1 MDSISL
7 VVGALVGILV
17 GALVVLLWLRPKV
30 ARAETEGQFERQAA
44 ETARRDLAARTEE
57 LNAANIHVASLEERN
72 RQVEAISARLA
83 TVEGALK
90 AETEVRSQRESEI
103 ARLASGQ
110 EERERSFEQQKQEW
124 METKQALEDRFK
136 ALSEDILK
144 QSTTEM
150 VRQAEELLKR
160 FKDNAD
166 GDLKVR
172 QEAIKETLEPFQDRL
187 KQLEELNRSLDE
199 SRTKDKTEITEQIR
213 QMNDLYGDLNKNTTR
228 LVTALRDPGTA
239 GQWGEL
245 ALTRVLEVAGLT
257 EHVDYETQ
265 VHIPGDDK
273 NSRPDAI
280 VTLPGDRRII
290 IDAKTP
296 LDAYLQAMEA
306 TEEEQRKRFLI
317 TFAEKLMGHAKDLAK
332 RDYAKKVE
340 GLELVGLFLPSESAY
355 RAALDVRPSIV
366 EDMLALNIMLISP
379 QNSLG
384 FLRAV
389 SFGWKQDRLAKEAK
403 EVHQAASKLYD
414 SIQVMIGHY
423 VSMGKGLNSAV
434 KSYNSMEANLR
445 TRLIPRVRDM
455 AELGAE
461 HAKEIPETQLVEDP
475 VVASLQLPEVLT
487 KSLPAPALESEG
499 LFAVVRE
506 EPKEPEA

>member
-1 MDSISL
+1 MISAI
-7 VVGALVGILV
+7 VGALIGLLLGAGAIL
-17 GALVVLLWLRPKV
+17 LTLRPKL
-30 ARAETEGQFERQAA
+30 AKLETETGLANQAA
-44 ETARRDLAARTEE
+44 EVARTDLARRTEE
-57 LNAANIHVASLEERN
+57 LQAVQIQGAALEERV
-72 RQVEAISARLA
+72 RQADAMISKLAQLEADLRAEGDMRL
-83 TVEGALK
+83 
-90 AETEVRSQRESEI
+90 QRETEI
-103 ARLASGQ
+103 ARLTSTQ
-110 EERERSFEQQKQEW
+110 EERERSFEEQKQGLLEA
-124 METKQALEDRFK
+124 KQALEDRFK
-136 ALSEDILK
+136 ALSEEILK
-144 QSTTEM
+144 QNTTEM

-172 QEAIKETLEPFQDRL
+172 QEAIKETLEPFQLRL

-199 SRTKDKTEITEQIR
+199 NRTKDKTEITEQIR

-239 GQWGEL
+239 GQWGEMVL
-245 ALTRVLEVAGLT
+245 ARVLEVAGLT
-257 EHVDYETQ
+257 EHVAYETQ
-265 VHIPGDDK
+265 VHIAGEDK
-273 NSRPDAI
+273 KSIPDAI
-280 VTLPGDRRII
+280 VTLPGGRRII

-296 LDAYLQAMEA
+296 LDHYLQAMEA
-306 TEEEQRKRFLI
+306 TEEEQRKRLLI
-317 TFAEKLMGHAKDLAK
+317 TFTEKLLGHAKDLAK

-366 EDMLALNIMLISP
+366 EDMLALNIMLMSP

-403 EVHQAASKLYD
+403 EVHRAASKLYD
-414 SIQVMIGHY
+414 SIQVMISHY
-423 VSMGKGLNSAV
+423 VSMGRGLTTAV

-461 HAKEIPETQLVEDP
+461 HTKEIPETQLVEDP
-475 VVASLQLPEVLT
+475 VVPSLQLPEVIS
-487 KSLPAPALESEG
+487 KALPAPEAEPRG
-499 LFAVVRE
+499 LFAVV
-506 EPKEPEA
+506 PDNPNEPEA